1 MDLNALH
8 LFIDIVDA
16 GSLSAAARRRKMS
29 RANLSH
35 RLKVLEDQLGVQLL
49 QRTTKSMQLT
59 DTGAKIYEH
68 GRRMLSEAA
77 AVEELVSSAA
87 NAVAGHVGLSVSAGL
102 GHLVLSDLIV
112 AFKRQHP
119 DVTLDVVFSNQIAD
133 LVEDGIDIALR
144 VTSVPPRNVNATVL
158 ADVEWVAC
166 ASPVYLQGRK
176 RITVLEDL
184 QHVDIVCASAIDA
197 ALKVKGRYQG
207 GSRSVE
213 LDPVLRSEN
222 FLFLKQA
229 ILGGLGVGFLPRY
242 MIRQELRDGVLT
254 RLLEYYKLS
263 LFGSKIFLITPQAR
277 HQSPAARALIDFL
290 KANLRPPENL

>member
-8 LFIDIVDA
+8 LFVDIVDA
-16 GSLSAAARRRKMS
+16 GSLSAAARRRKLS

-59 DTGAKIYEH
+59 DNGAQIYGH
-68 GRRMLSEAA
+68 ARAMLREVA
-77 AVEELVSSAA
+77 AVQDLVSSAT
-87 NAVAGHVGLSVSAGL
+87 NNVAGHVALSVSAGL

-119 DVTLDVVFSNQIAD
+119 EVTLDVVFSNQIAD

-144 VTSVPPRNVNATVL
+144 VMSVPPRNVNATPL
-158 ADVEWVAC
+158 ADVEWIAC
-166 ASPVYLQGRK
+166 ADPAYLQGRK

-184 QHVDIVCASAIDA
+184 QSVDIVCASAVGA
-197 ALKVKGRYQG
+197 PLKITGRYQG
-207 GSRSVE
+207 GSRSVQ

-229 ILGGLGVGFLPRY
+229 ILGGVGVGFLPRY
-242 MIRQELRDGVLT
+242 MISQELEQGRLA
-254 RLLEYYKLS
+254 RLLEYYRLS
-263 LFGSKIFLITPQAR
+263 IFGSKIFLITPQAR
-277 HQSPAARALIDFL
+277 RQGPATRALVDFL
-290 KANLRPPENL
+290 QTHLRPPQNL